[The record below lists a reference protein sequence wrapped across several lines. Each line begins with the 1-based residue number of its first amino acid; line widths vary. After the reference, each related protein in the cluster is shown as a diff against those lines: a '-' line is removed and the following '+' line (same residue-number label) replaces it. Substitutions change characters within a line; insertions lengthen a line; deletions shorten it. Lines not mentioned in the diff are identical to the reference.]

1 MPKPFNELR
10 ERLLWAGVAP
20 RHVKRYLKELTDHLT
35 DLRAEEERAGR
46 TRQDAEAAAL
56 ARLGSVDDL
65 TNAMIRRRQFQS
77 WSVRAPWATFGI
89 LPMALGLLH
98 RMFHSVVRLENVS
111 ARRRHAIRQRSG
123 PNSDP
128 FAREHLFSNRQAD
141 LLHRADS
148 SWLGN
153 WTHCC
158 PTKIE
163 SGLAHCRFG
172 PDRVDGCHRRNSSQ
186 SDIGPRRIRT
196 HQNEFLQSSYFWSVY
211 FR

>member
-1 MPKPFNELR
+1 MRKRQLSPGWQRGRSHQRHDP
-10 ERLLWAGVAP
+10 AAP
-20 RHVKRYLKELTDHLT
+20 VSILVGASALGDIWYFAHGTV
-35 DLRAEEERAGR
+35 GR
-46 TRQDAEAAAL
+46 
-56 ARLGSVDDL
+56 
-65 TNAMIRRRQFQS
+65 
-77 WSVRAPWATFGI
+77 
-89 LPMALGLLH
+89 GLLH

-211 FR
+211 FPVACYMHS

>member
-1 MPKPFNELR
+1 M
-10 ERLLWAGVAP
+10 GGCGAP
-20 RHVKRYLKELTDHLT
+20 ACEAVS
-35 DLRAEEERAGR
+35 ERADRSLDRSQGGGR
-46 TRQDAEAAAL
+46 TRWPHPAGCGSGSSRQA
-56 ARLGSVDDL
+56 GSVDDL

-89 LPMALGLLH
+89 FAHRTVGRGSLR
-98 RMFHSVVRLENVS
+98 RMFHSVVGLENVS

-123 PNSDP
+123 PNSDL

-172 PDRVDGCHRRNSSQ
+172 PDRVDGCDRPNSSQ
-186 SDIGPRRIRT
+186 SDIGHRRIRT

-211 FR
+211 FPVACYMHS